1 MKAHDPLLYLLSTQT
16 KPIGTQD
23 IRQILGIPSSP
34 ILSSAIYTAC
44 DEKLVLKKKLNGS
57 MNLYTITKVG
67 QKYLDKLEKADW
79 DLKAYGQSLLEGDNK
94 KLKTNRE
101 ANFNTGPMTGAA
113 NSAIDGISALVEENQ
128 RLRGFLTGM
137 YSQLGRLLE
146 VDKQPDNTE
155 G

>member
-1 MKAHDPLLYLLSTQT
+1 MKAHDPLLYLLSQQD
-16 KPIGTQD
+16 KPIGIQE
-23 IRQILGIPSSP
+23 IRKILSIPSSQL
-34 ILSSAIYTAC
+34 LSSAIFSAC
-44 DEKLVLKKKLNGS
+44 DDKLILKKKINGS
-57 MNLYTITKVG
+57 LNSYSITKVG
-67 QKYLDKLEKADW
+67 LKYLDKVDNSDW
-79 DLKAYGQSLLEGDNK
+79 NLKAYGKYLLEGDNK
-94 KLKTNRE
+94 TLNNKQT
-101 ANFNTGPMTGAA
+101 NFNTGPITGAA